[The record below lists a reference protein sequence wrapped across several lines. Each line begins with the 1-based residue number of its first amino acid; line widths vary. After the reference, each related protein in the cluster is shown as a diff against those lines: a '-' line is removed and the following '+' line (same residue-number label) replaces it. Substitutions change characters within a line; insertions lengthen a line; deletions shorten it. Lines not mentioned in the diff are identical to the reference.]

1 MIKTQVSKT
10 QSRNPAS
17 SLRSRILPDCS
28 IGSDSALVRIP
39 FRIADMRPVF
49 TWNLG
54 SRTLELGKRTLVMG
68 IVNVTP
74 DSFSDGG
81 QHFAPDQ
88 AVGHALN
95 LLDDRA
101 DMIDV
106 GGESTRPGAR
116 VGKENPSVSEEEELR
131 RVLPV
136 IAAVKKAKPAAIIS
150 VDTYKARVAQAAVEA
165 GAEIVNDV
173 SGFQWD
179 PEMPKVLAKL
189 GCGAVLMH
197 TRGFPDDWG
206 ALPPVPDLVL
216 QVKREL
222 KQRADEALHA
232 GMKRDRLVLDPGFG
246 FGKRFEENYP
256 LLRRFGEFQ
265 ELHYPLLAGVSR
277 KSFIGR
283 ALTRDGQDARL
294 DQRVWGT
301 LAGEVIAA
309 VNGAHII
316 RTHDVKA
323 AVDAL
328 KIADLATD

>member
-1 MIKTQVSKT
+1 
-10 QSRNPAS
+10 
-17 SLRSRILPDCS
+17 
-28 IGSDSALVRIP
+28 
-39 FRIADMRPVF
+39 MRPVF

-54 SRTLELGKRTLVMG
+54 TRPLELGKRTLVMG

-81 QHFAPDQ
+81 RHFTSED
-88 AVGHALN
+88 AVGYALE
-95 LLDDRA
+95 LFGEGA
-101 DMIDV
+101 DIVDI

-116 VGKENPSVSEEEELR
+116 GGRTDASVSAEEELR

-136 IAAVKKAKPAAIIS
+136 IAGVKHARPHAIVS

-179 PEMPKVLAKL
+179 AAMPKTLATL

-206 ALPPVPDLVL
+206 SLPPVADMVVL
-216 QVKREL
+216 VKREL
-222 KQRADEALHA
+222 RARADAALLA
-232 GMKRDRLVLDPGFG
+232 GVKRDRLLLDPGFG

-256 LLRRFGEFQ
+256 LLRRFRELH

-283 ALTRDGQDARL
+283 ALAQSGKDAALNERIS
-294 DQRVWGT
+294 GT
-301 LAGEVIAA
+301 LSAEVIAA
-309 VNGAHII
+309 TNGAHII
-316 RTHDVKA
+316 RTHEVKA

-328 KIADLATD
+328 RIADLVAI